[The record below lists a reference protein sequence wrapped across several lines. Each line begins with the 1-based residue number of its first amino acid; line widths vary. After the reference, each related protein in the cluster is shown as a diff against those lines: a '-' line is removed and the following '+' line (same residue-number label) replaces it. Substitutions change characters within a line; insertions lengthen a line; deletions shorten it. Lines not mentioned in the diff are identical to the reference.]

1 MLQTPRIYRLNDFI
15 DRVRRNYVALTR
27 GVGPMTPYMSP
38 KGLLFFLVPVWLFAA
53 FICGQCSAFLTASHS
68 VCTGLQKHVNSAMTA
83 STLAKHHHHRTT
95 SPSPTGSVLTTA
107 WASRDFVAGDRACRS
122 ERDLGSTALV
132 TSGRRGSRRLLM
144 AGSTTGGARQA
155 GSSGARS
162 INWPLWYVL
171 PIAPYQ
177 RRKTLMKEIVPGKVR
192 LATALCK
199 RPTVRCLTYSSRFGT
214 HAGSTPEHAANMLA
228 GC

>member
-1 MLQTPRIYRLNDFI
+1 M
-15 DRVRRNYVALTR
+15 A
-27 GVGPMTPYMSP
+27 PYMSP
-38 KGLLFFLVPVWLFAA
+38 KGLLSLLVPVCLFAA
-53 FICGQCSAFLTASHS
+53 SRYGQCSAFLTASHS

-83 STLAKHHHHRTT
+83 STLPINRHHHCRTT
-95 SPSPTGSVLTTA
+95 SPSPTGTA
-107 WASRDFVAGDRACRS
+107 ATAAWTSRYSVAGDWACRS

-144 AGSTTGGARQA
+144 AGSSTSAGARQA

-177 RRKTLMKEIVPGKVR
+177 RRKTLMEEIVPGKVR
-192 LATALCK
+192 LATVWCM
-199 RPTVRCLTYSSRFGT
+199 RPAVRCLTYCSRSGT
-214 HAGSTPEHAANMLA
+214 HAGSTPEHAND
-228 GC
+228 C